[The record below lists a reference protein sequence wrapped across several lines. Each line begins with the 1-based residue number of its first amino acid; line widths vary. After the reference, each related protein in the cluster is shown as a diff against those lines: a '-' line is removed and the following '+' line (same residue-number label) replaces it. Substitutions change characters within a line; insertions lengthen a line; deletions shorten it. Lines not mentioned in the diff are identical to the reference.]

1 VLIEEIPAPLSA
13 EPPPPQTPLFPQ
25 PPRRRPWY
33 KRPAIVAG
41 LLFALLFTWLAV
53 TAPLSKSLQPIAAPG
68 IILVSADGIPIAR
81 RGAITDQPVDVAELP
96 DHVPQAFLAIEDRR
110 FYRHLGVDPWGILR
124 AAVRNTLAGGVREGG
139 STITQQLAKLSFL
152 SSDQTAG
159 RKLREAFIS
168 VWLEVWLSKDEIL
181 SRYLS
186 NAYFGN
192 NVYGLR
198 AASRHYFSKQPE
210 KLTIGEAAMLAGVLK
225 APSRL
230 APTLNLTGAR
240 KRGKLVETA
249 MVDAGFLTEREAK
262 KIRRVKLRPTR
273 IKNIP
278 TGTYFADW
286 VLPQAREF
294 AGGGYGEQT
303 VATTLDSRIQRL
315 AVAAVRRARLG
326 KAQVALVA
334 MRPDGEVVAMLGGKD
349 YARSPFNRAT
359 QARRQPGSTFKLFV
373 YLAAL
378 RSGMDPET
386 MIEDEPWTKGS
397 WSPKNNGGV
406 YRGRITLR
414 EAFAVSSNVAA
425 VRLSERVGRDEVIRA
440 ARDLGVTSPI
450 PDDPSIALG
459 TSGMT
464 LLELTRAYA
473 AVAHGSYPVTARGL
487 PDQEEGWFERIWS
500 SKRSFSGDTD
510 EMMQDLLWNVVN
522 RGTGRSAALG
532 VETFGKTGTSQD
544 HRDAIFVGFAGDLV
558 TAVWV
563 GNDDNTPLKGV
574 QGGGLPARIWKDFM
588 SRAVRTPD
596 AERKEPVVREAPPS
610 AKKPDE
616 PPVYSVPIEGTGYEV
631 GVEFGNDQVTIS
643 AQPAPRRDEAPRL
656 PIDIPTIAPPPPS
669 GAPEEKEAGPE

>member
-1 VLIEEIPAPLSA
+1 VLINDFPAPLSA
-13 EPPPPQTPLFPQ
+13 EGPPPPAAPEIQLL
-25 PPRRRPWY
+25 PRRRPWY
-33 KRPAIVAG
+33 RRPFVIIGILFG
-41 LLFALLFTWLAV
+41 LLFVWLAV

-68 IILVSADGIPIAR
+68 IVLLSADGKPIAR
-81 RGAITDQPVDVAELP
+81 RGAITDQPVDVTELP
-96 DHVPQAFLAIEDRR
+96 GHVQEAFLAIEDRR
-110 FYRHLGVDPWGILR
+110 FYTHIGVDPWGIMR
-124 AAVRNTLAGGVREGG
+124 AAVRNTLAGNVRQGG

-159 RKLREAFIS
+159 RKLRELFIS
-168 VWLEVWLSKDEIL
+168 LWLETWLSKEEIL

-186 NAYFGN
+186 NAYFGD

-198 AASRHYFSKQPE
+198 AASRRYFSKAPE
-210 KLTIGEAAMLAGVLK
+210 DLSIGEAAMLAGVVK

-230 APTLNLTGAR
+230 APTVNFEGAR
-240 KRGKLVETA
+240 KRGRLVQA
-249 MVDAGFLTEREAK
+249 SMVEAGFLTEREAERV
-262 KIRRVKLRPTR
+262 RRVRLRPTR
-273 IKNIP
+273 VPNMP

-303 VATTLDSRIQRL
+303 VQTTLDSRIQRM
-315 AVAAVRRARLG
+315 AINAVRRAGLG
-326 KAQVALVA
+326 KAQVALIA

-378 RSGMDPET
+378 RAGMSPET
-386 MIEDEPWTKGS
+386 KIEDTPLTIGS
-397 WSPKNNGGV
+397 WSPKNHGGV

-425 VRLSERVGRDEVIRA
+425 VRLAERVGRAEVIRA

-473 AVAHGSYPVTARGL
+473 AVAFGSYPVAARGL
-487 PDQEEGWFERIWS
+487 PEESDSWFGRFWS
-500 SKRSFSGDTD
+500 NKHSFGGDND
-510 EMMQDLLWNVVN
+510 DMLLDLLWNVVH
-522 RGTGRSAALG
+522 RGTGRAANLRT
-532 VETFGKTGTSQD
+532 ETFGKTGTTQD

-558 TAVWV
+558 TAVWI
-563 GNDDNTPLKGV
+563 GNDDNSPLKGI
-574 QGGGLPARIWKDFM
+574 QGGGLPARIWRDFM
-588 SRAVRTPD
+588 SQAVKTRDPQKD
-596 AERKEPVVREAPPS
+596 HEPVVREAPPS
-610 AKKPDE
+610 AKEPDE
-616 PPVYSVPIEGTGYEV
+616 PPVYTVPIEGTGVDV
-631 GVEFGNDQVTIS
+631 GVQIGNEGMTIS
-643 AQPAPRRDEAPRL
+643 AQPSAPGDRPAPPAEL
-656 PIDIPTIAPPPPS
+656 PAVTLPPPPD
-669 GAPEEKEAGPE
+669 GEGPPAEDR

>member
-1 VLIEEIPAPLSA
+1 MNEFPAPLAA
-13 EPPPPQTPLFPQ
+13 EHPAPPGIPDFEIQPSPQ
-25 PPRRRPWY
+25 RPWY
-33 KRPAIVAG
+33 RRPLVIIG
-41 LLFALLFTWLAV
+41 ILFTLLFVWLAV

-68 IILVSADGIPIAR
+68 IVLLSVDGKPIAR
-81 RGAITDQPVDVAELP
+81 RGAISDQPVDVTELP
-96 DHVPQAFLAIEDRR
+96 DHVPEAFLAIEDRR
-110 FYRHLGVDPWGILR
+110 FYTHIGVDPWGILR
-124 AAVRNTLAGGVREGG
+124 AAVRNLTAGGVRQGG

-159 RKLREAFIS
+159 RKLREVFIS
-168 VWLEVWLSKDEIL
+168 VWLEAWLSKEEIL

-186 NAYFGN
+186 NAYFGD

-198 AASRHYFSKQPE
+198 AASRRYFSKPPE
-210 KLTIGEAAMLAGVLK
+210 DLTTGEAAMLAGVLK

-230 APTLNLTGAR
+230 APTINFEGAR
-240 KRGKLVETA
+240 KRGKLVEAA
-249 MVDAGFLTEREAK
+249 MLEAEFLTEREAEK
-262 KIRRVKLRPTR
+262 VRRVRLRPTR
-273 IKNIP
+273 VANMP

-303 VATTLDSRIQRL
+303 VQTTLDSRIQRM
-315 AVAAVRRARLG
+315 AIRSVRRARLG
-326 KAQVALVA
+326 KAQVALIA

-378 RSGMDPET
+378 RNGMNPESMVDDT
-386 MIEDEPWTKGS
+386 PLTIGS
-397 WSPKNNGGV
+397 WKPKNHGGV
-406 YRGRITLR
+406 YRGKITLR

-440 ARDLGVTSPI
+440 ARDLGVTSQI

-473 AVAHGSYPVTARGL
+473 AVAFGSYPVAARGL
-487 PDQEEGWFERIWS
+487 PDQDDSWFARFWS
-500 SKRSFSGDTD
+500 SKRSFSGNTND
-510 EMMQDLLWNVVN
+510 MMLDLLWNVVH
-522 RGTGRSAALG
+522 RGTGRAANLRM
-532 VETFGKTGTSQD
+532 ETFGKTGTTQD
-544 HRDAIFVGFAGDLV
+544 NRDAIFVGFAGDLV

-574 QGGGLPARIWKDFM
+574 TGGGMPARIWRDFM
-588 SRAVRTPD
+588 SQAVRTPD
-596 AERKEPVVREAPPS
+596 PQEDREPVVREAPPS
-610 AKKPDE
+610 AKEPDE
-616 PPVYSVPIEGTGYEV
+616 PVYTVPIEGTGVDV
-631 GVEFGNDQVTIS
+631 GVQVGEDGLTIS
-643 AQPAPRRDEAPRL
+643 AQPRGPGDDPPPVPVDIPILTLPPPDPADEAS
-656 PIDIPTIAPPPPS
+656 PP
-669 GAPEEKEAGPE
+669 EDE